1 MACTQKKP
9 GMQLMYRGP
18 EGHLQIRVKQSI
30 EAELMN
36 LVKPVDLFV
45 SIKLLSLLC
54 TYFIAFYKK
63 HLKSGF

>member
-1 MACTQKKP
+1 MC
-9 GMQLMYRGP
+9 RGP

-36 LVKPVDLFV
+36 LVKLLDLFV

-54 TYFIAFYKK
+54 TYFIAF
-63 HLKSGF
+63 

>member
-1 MACTQKKP
+1 MQEKP
-9 GMQLMYRGP
+9 GMPLMCQGP

-30 EAELMN
+30 GAELMN
-36 LVKPVDLFV
+36 LVKLLDLFV